1 MRKIIC
7 SLMATAL
14 AVAATP
20 ASAAWNEAISKHFHV
35 YADESP
41 QDIRAFATK
50 LERFDAA
57 VREAR
62 GKPDVNAGA
71 STQVS
76 VYVLPDVRAIQDLYG
91 NGGAGVA
98 GFYIPRSTGS
108 VAFVPQRGFKGS
120 FDLSGDSIFF
130 HEYTHHLMLQDMDR
144 PLPTWLTEGF
154 AEFFASPIFNP
165 DGSVTIGAPPK
176 YRAEA
181 LYDQAM
187 GGLPLNK
194 MLTGDYLYL
203 TALEFESLYGRG
215 WLLTHLLSFD
225 QRRRGQLTTYLN
237 EIARGTPP
245 LKAAQTAFGDLK
257 VLDKELYDYFKGDKF
272 TVATIPVDK
281 LHIPPIE
288 VRPLSPAMAAMMDS
302 HIRFARAGDRMPA
315 ASIASRANASVQRNP
330 GDPRATALLA
340 KMEVAAKNYS
350 AAIAA
355 ADAALKL
362 DPSSESALIAKGSA
376 LMEMGKANPATA
388 DWATIRSYFSR
399 ANRIDTEDAEPLIL
413 FYRTYA
419 AQGARPTAN
428 ALDGLRYALD
438 LAPQDAKLRIE
449 VVGDLLKENHV
460 DEARDTLTSL
470 AYSPH
475 AGKAHETVRRLYD
488 ALAAKNT
495 ALATT
500 TLEEAKKFY
509 DKD

>member
-1 MRKIIC
+1 MGK
-7 SLMATAL
+7 LFKALLATA
-14 AVAATP
+14 AVLQAGTAH
-20 ASAAWNEAISKHFHV
+20 AAWNEAISKHFHV

-41 QDIRAFATK
+41 DDIRAFATK

-62 GKPDVNAGA
+62 GKPDVEGGA
-71 STQVS
+71 ATQVS
-76 VYVLPDVRAIQDLYG
+76 VYVLRDVSAIQDLYG
-91 NGGAGVA
+91 AGGVA
-98 GFYIPRSTGS
+98 GFYIPKATGS
-108 VAFVPQRGFKGS
+108 VAFVPQRGRNGQFS
-120 FDLSGDSIFF
+120 LTADNVFF

-144 PLPTWLTEGF
+144 PLPTWLVEGF

-181 LYDQAM
+181 LYDQGL

-194 MLTGDYLYL
+194 MLSGDYLYL
-203 TALEFESLYGRG
+203 TMLEFETLYGRG

-225 QRRRGQLTTYLN
+225 QRRRGQLTSYLN

-245 LKAAQTAFGDLK
+245 LQAAQTAFGDLK
-257 VLDKELYDYFKGDKF
+257 VLDKELYDYFKADKF
-272 TVATIPVDK
+272 TVATIPANK
-281 LHIPPIE
+281 LRIPPIE
-288 VRPLSPAMAAMMDS
+288 VKPLSPAMAAMMDA
-302 HIRFARAGDRMPA
+302 HIRFARGGDKMA
-315 ASIASRANASVQRNP
+315 ASSIANRASAAVQRYP
-330 GDPRATALLA
+330 GDSRATALLA
-340 KMEVAAKNYS
+340 EMEVAAKDYPG
-350 AAIAA
+350 AMAA
-355 ADAALKL
+355 ADAALKV
-362 DPSSESALIAKGSA
+362 DPNSGSA
-376 LMEMGKANPATA
+376 LMAKGTALMEMAKANPATA

-438 LAPQDAKLRIE
+438 LAPQDSKLRLE

-460 DEARDTLTSL
+460 DEARDALTSL

-475 AGKAHETVRRLYD
+475 AGKAHDTVRRLYD
-488 ALAAKNT
+488 ALAAKDT
-495 ALATT
+495 TLAST

-509 DKD
+509 KD